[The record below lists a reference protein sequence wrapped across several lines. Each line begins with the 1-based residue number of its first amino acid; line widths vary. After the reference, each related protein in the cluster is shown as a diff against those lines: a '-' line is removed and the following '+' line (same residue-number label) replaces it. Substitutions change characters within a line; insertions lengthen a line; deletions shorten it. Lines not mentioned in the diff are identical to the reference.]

1 MNKKFL
7 IGIVALL
14 LLVFLFEY
22 RMPRHFVWEPT
33 YSHRDPQPFGCMV
46 FDSVLAASM
55 PQGYSVTRQTLW
67 QMQHDSTFMAQRHGI
82 VILLGEHAVGE
93 TVMKQ
98 LFKMA
103 EAGNTV
109 LVASST
115 YEFTDTLGIHLRW
128 NSQFSTTLVSTNS
141 VKRGRLKC
149 FADGSFEATQLTA
162 FSQLVDHVFNTYTV
176 EEADSDQMPTK
187 PHTPLVAFQNFDES
201 AYSYVAATFPV
212 GKGELILLTAPR
224 LMTNYGILDDDSRIV
239 IGRLMNRMR
248 HLPVVRTEAY
258 LGGTAQTEE
267 SPFYVLLQH
276 PPLRWALYL
285 TVLTILLLMFFTAR
299 RRQRVI
305 PVVTPPQNGN
315 LEFVKLIGTLYWQ
328 DGDHRG
334 LVAKKLLYTAEE
346 IRRLTGL
353 DIMDP
358 QTGKET
364 EQQLARL
371 TGIAADELHYILN
384 NVREATSGRHVVDE
398 HEMKAHIDSLD
409 NILAKLS

>member
-224 LMTNYGILDDDSRIV
+224 LMTNYGILDDDIRIA
-239 IGRLMNRMR
+239 RCSFK
-248 HLPVVRTEAY
+248 HLFRCC
-258 LGGTAQTEE
+258 G
-267 SPFYVLLQH
+267 
-276 PPLRWALYL
+276 
-285 TVLTILLLMFFTAR
+285 
-299 RRQRVI
+299 
-305 PVVTPPQNGN
+305 
-315 LEFVKLIGTLYWQ
+315 
-328 DGDHRG
+328 
-334 LVAKKLLYTAEE
+334 
-346 IRRLTGL
+346 
-353 DIMDP
+353 
-358 QTGKET
+358 
-364 EQQLARL
+364 
-371 TGIAADELHYILN
+371 
-384 NVREATSGRHVVDE
+384 
-398 HEMKAHIDSLD
+398 
-409 NILAKLS
+409 